1 MMAGVLMLSAFI
13 LASCEDTFRN
23 PMKDKETGED
33 INLLIVD
40 FNFFKT
46 HLTVNLLDAAT
57 QNRISVPGTIA
68 FSGRNGNDIVNYSG
82 NRKVSYQLT
91 EGQLELT
98 VDPNVKPS
106 TAEPFEFSVSASA
119 DGYNSLSKTVSFRSD
134 GKKTID
140 IFLSKRTDE
149 SGTQLGGEVVV
160 SDGDTTVVFGISRQ
174 MRIKSASQEKPFR
187 IKYTLT
193 INDFLKLKDTSGNLL
208 FNSAEEFMQAYNQN
222 PENFLYIH
230 VNTYNNYPSWPD
242 VLVADGIR
250 QNVILKLLETG
261 TIEYMSVGGTRVGS
275 FNGAVMTGACEWISA
290 DEPSRWG
297 YAVYQDDA
305 WLFQGKTRTISALPH
320 SYHVV
325 SATEASLCPS
335 GAVIRFEA
343 GFKSGFSITADVR
356 DMQGKLIYTQNF
368 TGNFPASFTL
378 ENVPDVPTTLVFR
391 DNNSSFKTISNLEVS
406 SLCSGNYT
414 VNVQPKEGYNS
425 YQIVLKAYCEKNPL
439 IAIAP
444 TYSGEYR
451 IKGSSDP
458 WQGGFMQGGVLD
470 LLGKP
475 DQEYEYRLLWENEWE
490 TSTFHSRFNP
500 DGTYPYTSDSKI
512 TSEKLS
518 DGRIRINISHIF
530 RQKVC
535 DTLNW

>member
-1 MMAGVLMLSAFI
+1 MAGFLLLISFI
-13 LASCEDTFRN
+13 LTSCEDTFRN

-46 HLTVNLLDAAT
+46 HLTINLLDANT
-57 QNRISVPGTIA
+57 QERISVPGTIS
-68 FSGRNGNDIVNYSG
+68 FSGKNGNDIVNYSG
-82 NRKVSYQLT
+82 NRKSVYQLT

-98 VDPNVKPS
+98 ADPNVKPS
-106 TAEPFEFSVSASA
+106 SSQPFEFSVSASA
-119 DGYNSLSKTVSFRSD
+119 GGYNSLSKTVSFRSE

-140 IFLSKRTDE
+140 IFLSRKTDE

-160 SDGDTTVVFGISRQ
+160 SDGDTTIVFGLSRQ
-174 MRIKSASQEKPFR
+174 IRIKSASQEKPFR
-187 IKYTLT
+187 IKYALSV
-193 INDFLKLKDTSGNLL
+193 NDFLKLRDTSDNPL
-208 FNSAEEFMQAYNQN
+208 FSNSGEFMEAYNQN

-230 VNTYNNYPSWPD
+230 VNTFNNYPSWPD
-242 VLVADGIR
+242 VMLADGIR

-275 FNGAVMTGACEWISA
+275 FNGAVMTGNCEWISTG
-290 DEPSRWG
+290 EPSRWG
-297 YAVYQDDA
+297 YAAYQNDA
-305 WLFQGKTRTISALPH
+305 WLFAGKTQTISALPH
-320 SYHVV
+320 SYNVV

-343 GFKSGFSITADVR
+343 GFKSGFSITADIR

-368 TGNFPASFTL
+368 TGNFPSSFTL
-378 ENVPDVPTTLVFR
+378 ENVPDVPATLVFR
-391 DNNSSFKTISNLEVS
+391 DNNASFKAIPNLEVG
-406 SLCSGNYT
+406 SLCSGNYM
-414 VNVQPKEGYNS
+414 VNVAAKDGYNS
-425 YQIVLKAYCEKNPL
+425 YQIVLKAFCEKNPM
-439 IAIAP
+439 IAFAP

-490 TSTFHSRFNP
+490 TSLFHSRFNP
-500 DGTYPYTSDSKI
+500 DGTYPYASDSKI
-512 TSEKLS
+512 TSEKLP

>member
-1 MMAGVLMLSAFI
+1 MLSAFI

-23 PMKDKETGED
+23 PMKDKESGED

-46 HLTVNLLDAAT
+46 HLTVNLLDANT
-57 QNRISVPGTIA
+57 QSRISVPGSIA
-68 FSGRNGNDIVNYSG
+68 FSGKNGNDIVNYSG
-82 NRKVSYQLT
+82 NRKSSYPMT

-106 TAEPFEFSVSASA
+106 SAEPLEFSVSASA
-119 DGYNSLSKTVSFRSD
+119 DGYNTLSKTISFRSD

-140 IFLSKRTDE
+140 IFLSKKTDE
-149 SGTQLGGEVVV
+149 SGSQLGGEVVV

-208 FNSAEEFMQAYNQN
+208 FSSAEEFMLAYNQN

-230 VNTYNNYPSWPD
+230 VNTFNNYPSWPD
-242 VLVADGIR
+242 VMVADGIR

-261 TIEYMSVGGTRVGS
+261 TIDYMSVGGTRVGS
-275 FNGAVMTGACEWISA
+275 FNGAVMTGACEWISTE
-290 DEPSRWG
+290 EPSRWG

-305 WLFQGKTRTISALPH
+305 WLFQGKSRTITAFPH
-320 SYHVV
+320 TYNVV

-343 GFKSGFSITADVR
+343 GFKSGFSITADIK

-378 ENVPDVPTTLVFR
+378 ENVPDVPATLVFR
-391 DNNSSFKTISNLEVS
+391 DNNSSFKAISNLEVG
-406 SLCSGNYT
+406 SLCSGNHT
-414 VNVQPKEGYNS
+414 VNVQQKEGYSS
-425 YQIVLKAYCEKNPL
+425 YQIVLKAYCENNPL

-490 TSTFHSRFNP
+490 TSAFHSRFNA

-512 TSEKLS
+512 TSEKLP